1 MALDYTVRVFDQFYN
16 TDLSVNGN
24 DYEIVYSFFKGFSSD
39 TTVAKSFTETLF
51 RISNI
56 TKINV
61 LELLD
66 SFESSDSMKVS
77 LTMAYYL
84 NSLGNKTV
92 MYGVS
97 NTISPNQVIQR
108 NIVQ

>member
-39 TTVAKSFTETLF
+39 ITVAKSFTETLF